1 MPEDMRVQVNE
12 LVERIL
18 QNQEIQAL
26 KTQRSLSASLDLYC
40 RSRKIWGD
48 IIFMAGL
55 NEKKIN

>member
-26 KTQRSLSASLDLYC
+26 KTQRSLSASLDLYF
-40 RSRKIWGD
+40 SVEEDLG
-48 IIFMAGL
+48 
-55 NEKKIN
+55 